1 MRLIAEIQQAR
12 HHPRPSVWKKMGID
26 LGKGDT
32 AWVMTV
38 LTETI
43 NRPLLTLVIPVLI
56 IVLVGKH
63 ITGVVEDN
71 VENDSNVMLVSCSDK
86 LF

>member
-1 MRLIAEIQQAR
+1 
-12 HHPRPSVWKKMGID
+12 MGID